1 MCHSAIVKVH
11 QKVFEKF
18 LDYVQGPI
26 SHNVDSTSQIK
37 TPGAPAGRK
46 QTPRYFG
53 NLQMAPPKDSITSLH
68 SSLKTIKEKKKKT
81 THTAQIHPALRNFV
95 RPYWGTFIRAF
106 TLNTPTSLTLKYM
119 KNPSSTVLALCL
131 LNLDVSTGV
140 GACLNSRFSPS

>member
-1 MCHSAIVKVH
+1 MH

-68 SSLKTIKEKKKKT
+68 SSLKTIKEKKKKKP
-81 THTAQIHPALRNFV
+81 HTQ
-95 RPYWGTFIRAF
+95 
-106 TLNTPTSLTLKYM
+106 LKY
-119 KNPSSTVLALCL
+119 TQHYVILCDPIGELSFVHL
-131 LNLDVSTGV
+131 L
-140 GACLNSRFSPS
+140 